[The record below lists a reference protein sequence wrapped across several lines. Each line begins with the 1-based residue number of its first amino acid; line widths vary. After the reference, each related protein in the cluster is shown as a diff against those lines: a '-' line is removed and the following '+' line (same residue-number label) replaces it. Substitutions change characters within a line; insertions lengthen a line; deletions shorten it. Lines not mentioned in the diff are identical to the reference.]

1 MFDAMKH
8 SMKATPYTNKSALL
22 LGTQIDTLENSKLEG
37 IQSDWIA
44 LMREKEDWLDG
55 QDLSKRA
62 QAQ

>member
-1 MFDAMKH
+1 
-8 SMKATPYTNKSALL
+8 MKATPYTNKSVPL